1 MARHHSRRHVMH
13 ALAGIAGLG
22 KTPAGGIPAK
32 VQKAYGKADDAAK
45 AAILDLLK
53 PFMPAPGVSPRERV
67 AAKAVVNSF
76 VLGKSGSHGD
86 IVSTGTEL
94 RVKGQPVATRAS
106 KTARTMRVCPGLFRS
121 DKESRATANAV
132 LDLLHAGISV
142 RDRESNAYLEPHI
155 GKARRAGR
163 IESNQACY
171 NVEVPK
177 SVDRQIA
184 LEDKRFRASPE
195 GKATAQAVAYEAA
208 MQQIYFPKQS
218 GPVQQ
223 KPAKKP
229 AAKKPA
235 AKKGGKKK

>member
-22 KTPAGGIPAK
+22 KTPAGGIPSK
-32 VQKAYGKADDAAK
+32 VEKAYSKADDAAK

-53 PFMPAPGVSPRERV
+53 PFMPAPGVSPRERA

-94 RVKGQPVATRAS
+94 QVKGQPVATRAS
-106 KTARTMRVCPGLFRS
+106 KTARTMRVCPGMFNA
-121 DKESRATANAV
+121 DKSSRAAANAV
-132 LDLLHAGISV
+132 LDLLQAGIAV

-155 GKARRAGR
+155 GKSRRAGR
-163 IESNQACY
+163 IESNQVCY

-177 SVDRQIA
+177 SIDRRIA
-184 LEDKRFRASPE
+184 LEEKQFRQTAE

-208 MQQIYFPKQS
+208 MQQIY
-218 GPVQQ
+218 G
-223 KPAKKP
+223 KKP
-229 AAKKPA
+229 AAAKA
-235 AKKGGKKK
+235 APKAAPKSGGKGGKGGKKK